1 MEETKCLFP
10 CTFMEYKVSIFQT
23 MRIFA
28 KMRCTFTHHTY
39 DQNYI
44 FQLTE
49 DPYTITGVE
58 PMTTLVPVFSTNTV
72 EYISEKPAFPF
83 SSLLADCGGVLG
95 LFIGFNFMIVWDWI
109 VWAVKFAFTKKC
121 HSFKRK

>member
-1 MEETKCLFP
+1 
-10 CTFMEYKVSIFQT
+10 

-28 KMRCTFTHHTY
+28 KMRCTFTHHMY

-44 FQLTE
+44 FKLTE